1 MPRWPTR
8 ASGISAEEALD
19 HAEPGAQDRDHDDVV
34 AEPVRRAVALERRLD
49 VDLREPQVA
58 QRLEADQH
66 RRLAQAPAELA
77 RRRVLVAQHA
87 EVAGDERV
95 VDDGHSGH
103 ARARYSLDAMSVPRR
118 NVELKA
124 VDPDP
129 ARTLSLALGLGPSDE
144 GVIVQ
149 RDTYFRVAEGRLKL
163 REEEPGEAHLIAY
176 SRPDDAD
183 VRLSSY
189 RVVPAGEGLLAAMT
203 ETLGVDVVVEKRR
216 HLLLWETVR
225 IHLDEVSGLG
235 SFVELEAVA
244 GPART
249 SRASARRSRTSARR
263 WRSASCARARTPTP
277 SGRRR
282 PDAELLR
289 LAREAA
295 GRAYAPYSNFP
306 VGAAVRTED
315 GRRYAGANVENAAY
329 PQGQCAEASALGAM
343 VAGGGGRVVEV
354 VVAAPSEAECAPC
367 GGCRQRLREFAAQD
381 APIHLADLERVRR
394 TTSLAELLPRSFG
407 PRCLG

>member
-1 MPRWPTR
+1 
-8 ASGISAEEALD
+8 
-19 HAEPGAQDRDHDDVV
+19 
-34 AEPVRRAVALERRLD
+34 
-49 VDLREPQVA
+49 
-58 QRLEADQH
+58 
-66 RRLAQAPAELA
+66 
-77 RRRVLVAQHA
+77 
-87 EVAGDERV
+87 
-95 VDDGHSGH
+95 
-103 ARARYSLDAMSVPRR
+103 MSVARR

-129 ARTLSLALGLGPSDE
+129 ERTLSLALGLGASDE

-183 VRLSSY
+183 VRVSSY
-189 RVVPAGEGLLAAMT
+189 RVVPAAEGTLAALT

-216 HLLLWETVR
+216 RLLLWETVR
-225 IHLDEVSGLG
+225 IHLDEVAGLG

-244 GPART
+244 DPDSDLTREHAQVAEL
-249 SRASARRSRTSARR
+249 RAELRIEDDAHREGSYSDAIRAASGWAGAAQPSAA
-263 WRSASCARARTPTP
+263 AP
-277 SGRRR
+277 
-282 PDAELLR
+282 PDPELLR

-315 GRRYAGANVENAAY
+315 GRRFAGANVENAAY

-367 GGCRQRLREFAAQD
+367 GGCRQRLREFAGPD

-394 TTSLAELLPRSFG
+394 TTSLAELLPLSFG
-407 PRCLG
+407 PETLG

>member
-1 MPRWPTR
+1 M
-8 ASGISAEEALD
+8 
-19 HAEPGAQDRDHDDVV
+19 
-34 AEPVRRAVALERRLD
+34 
-49 VDLREPQVA
+49 
-58 QRLEADQH
+58 
-66 RRLAQAPAELA
+66 
-77 RRRVLVAQHA
+77 
-87 EVAGDERV
+87 AGDERV
-95 VDDGHSGH
+95 VDDGHSVH
-103 ARARYSLDAMSVPRR
+103 AHARYSLEAVSAQRR

-129 ARTLSLALGLGPSDE
+129 GRTLALALGLGASDE

-163 REEEPGEAHLIAY
+163 REEEPGGAHLISY

-183 VRLSSY
+183 VRVSAY
-189 RVVPAGEGLLAAMT
+189 RVVPATEGTLAALA
-203 ETLGVDVVVEKRR
+203 ESLGVDVVVEKRR

-244 GPART
+244 EPDSDL
-249 SRASARRSRTSARR
+249 SREREQVAHLRDALRIGELREGSYSDAV
-263 WRSASCARARTPTP
+263 RATA
-277 SGRRR
+277 
-282 PDAELLR
+282 PDPELLR

-295 GRAYAPYSNFP
+295 GRAYAPYSSFP

-354 VVAAPSEAECAPC
+354 VVAAPSAAECAPC
-367 GGCRQRLREFAAQD
+367 GGCRQRIREFAAPST
-381 APIHLADLERVRR
+381 PIHLADLERVRR
-394 TTSLAELLPRSFG
+394 TTTLAELLPLSFG
-407 PRCLG
+407 PEALG